1 MRGAIRHHGITVADA
16 TGDIALAGQRGRGL
30 LWTGS
35 IERSLVLVAG
45 HGADLTRRA
54 GLPHP
59 PDLQAGN
66 ARLAPGSGRSG
77 FAARAGRALGAFR
90 SLHALGALRSGNARL
105 AARTGRSL
113 WPFRS

>member
-45 HGADLTRRA
+45 HGADLTGRA

-59 PDLQAGN
+59 PDLHAGR
-66 ARLAPGSGRSG
+66 ARFASGSGRSG
-77 FAARAGRALGAFR
+77 FAARAGRSLRALR
-90 SLHALGALRSGNARL
+90 SLHAL
-105 AARTGRSL
+105 RTLG
-113 WPFRS
+113 